1 MKKINFYLFTLA
13 SKYILIN
20 LIIITILV
28 LFLNLLE
35 ISRIL
40 EKENTTLGFFLL
52 LSLLKL
58 PTIISEIIP
67 FVVILSIA
75 FLFKNLITNNELISI
90 RNMGFSI
97 LDIFK
102 PIAIA
107 IFLFGLFILLFIN
120 PLAAN
125 FENNFNNLTSK
136 KYPNM
141 YSIKFINEGMWIK
154 NISEDNNKNYINISK
169 INLDNMNAEEI
180 KILNINN
187 KFNKI
192 IIAEKGEIIDKIFK
206 LQNVSILNINNDK
219 FEKVEFYNLILNFD
233 KSNIIDSILNFKFI
247 PFYKYN
253 VHIKNLK
260 KFNLHSSEV
269 SLYYLSEILKPIF
282 LVIIGFTVMGFSGKF
297 KRNENFFKVLFI
309 SILIGFLIFLLK
321 EIVTTLTTT
330 MEISFIFSY
339 FIIFMFPLIIG
350 LYQMIRIE
358 TD

>member
-125 FENNFNNLTSK
+125 FENNFNTLTSK

-192 IIAEKGEIIDKIFK
+192 IIAEKGQIIDKIFK

-247 PFYKYN
+247 PFYKYKKHVN
-253 VHIKNLK
+253 NLK
-260 KFNLHSSEV
+260 KFNLYSSEV

-358 TD
+358 SD

>member
-1 MKKINFYLFTLA
+1 MKIINFYLFTLA

-40 EKENTTLGFFLL
+40 EKDDTRLGFFLL

-125 FENNFNNLTSK
+125 FENNFNNLTSI

-247 PFYKYN
+247 PFYKYKKHVN
-253 VHIKNLK
+253 NLK

-321 EIVTTLTTT
+321 EIVTALTTT
-330 MEISFIFSY
+330 MEISFIISY

>member
-1 MKKINFYLFTLA
+1 MKIINFYLFTLA

-40 EKENTTLGFFLL
+40 EKDNTTLGFFLL

-120 PLAAN
+120 PLAAK

-192 IIAEKGEIIDKIFK
+192 IIAEKGQIIDKIFK

-247 PFYKYN
+247 PFYKYKKHVN
-253 VHIKNLK
+253 NLK

-321 EIVTTLTTT
+321 EIVTALTTT

-339 FIIFMFPLIIG
+339 FIIFMFPLTIG

>member
-52 LSLLKL
+52 LSFLKL

-107 IFLFGLFILLFIN
+107 IFLFGLFILFFIN

-247 PFYKYN
+247 PFYKYKKHVN
-253 VHIKNLK
+253 NLK

-358 TD
+358 SD

>member
-20 LIIITILV
+20 LIIITIFV

-169 INLDNMNAEEI
+169 INLDNMNAEKI

-192 IIAEKGEIIDKIFK
+192 IIAEKGQIIDKIFK

-247 PFYKYN
+247 PFYKYKKHVN
-253 VHIKNLK
+253 NLK

-339 FIIFMFPLIIG
+339 FIIFMFPLMIG

-358 TD
+358 SD

>member
-125 FENNFNNLTSK
+125 FENNFNNLTSI

-247 PFYKYN
+247 PFYKYKKHVN
-253 VHIKNLK
+253 NLK

-321 EIVTTLTTT
+321 EIVTALTTT

-358 TD
+358 SD

>member
-97 LDIFK
+97 LDIFQ

-125 FENNFNNLTSK
+125 FENNFNTLTSK

-247 PFYKYN
+247 PFYKYKKHVN
-253 VHIKNLK
+253 NLK

-269 SLYYLSEILKPIF
+269 SLYYLSEIFKPIF

-321 EIVTTLTTT
+321 EIVTALTTK

-358 TD
+358 SD

>member
-120 PLAAN
+120 PLAAK

-192 IIAEKGEIIDKIFK
+192 IIAEKGQIIDKIFK

-247 PFYKYN
+247 PFYKYKKHVN
-253 VHIKNLK
+253 NLK

-321 EIVTTLTTT
+321 EIVTALTTT

-358 TD
+358 SD

>member
-1 MKKINFYLFTLA
+1 MKKINFYLFSLA
-13 SKYILIN
+13 AKYILIN
-20 LIIITILV
+20 MLIITILV
-28 LFLNLLE
+28 LLLNLLE

-52 LSLLKL
+52 LSFLKL

-67 FVVILSIA
+67 FVIILSIA
-75 FLFKNLITNNELISI
+75 FLFKNLISNNELISI

-102 PIAIA
+102 PIAIT

-120 PLAAN
+120 PLSAN
-125 FENNFNNLTSK
+125 FEKDFNNLTSK
-136 KYPNM
+136 NYLNM
-141 YSIKFINEGMWIK
+141 YSIKIINEGMWIK
-154 NISEDNNKNYINISK
+154 NISEDDNRNFINISK
-169 INLDNMNAEEI
+169 INLNNMNAEKI

-187 KFNKI
+187 QFNKI
-192 IIAEKGEIIDKIFK
+192 LIAEKGKITDKIFK
-206 LQNVSILNINNDK
+206 LQNVSILNINTDK
-219 FEKVEFYNLILNFD
+219 LEKIEFYNLMLNFD

-247 PFYKYN
+247 PFYKYKE
-253 VHIKNLK
+253 HINNLK

-282 LVIIGFTVMGFSGKF
+282 LVIIGFAVMGFSGKF

-330 MEISFIFSY
+330 MGISFIFSY

-350 LYQMIRIE
+350 LYQMIGIE
-358 TD
+358 SD

>member
-154 NISEDNNKNYINISK
+154 NISEDNNINYINISK

-206 LQNVSILNINNDK
+206 LQNVSIFNINNDK

-247 PFYKYN
+247 PFYKYKKHVN
-253 VHIKNLK
+253 NLK

-297 KRNENFFKVLFI
+297 KRNESFFKVLFI

-330 MEISFIFSY
+330 MKISFIFSY
-339 FIIFMFPLIIG
+339 FIIFMFPLMIG

-358 TD
+358 SD

>member
-136 KYPNM
+136 KYANM

-247 PFYKYN
+247 PFYKYKKHVN
-253 VHIKNLK
+253 NLK

-321 EIVTTLTTT
+321 EIVTSLTTT
-330 MEISFIFSY
+330 MEISFIISY

>member
-20 LIIITILV
+20 LIIITIFV

-154 NISEDNNKNYINISK
+154 NISEDNNINYINISK

-206 LQNVSILNINNDK
+206 LQNVSIFNINNDK

-247 PFYKYN
+247 PFYKYKKHVN
-253 VHIKNLK
+253 NLK

-297 KRNENFFKVLFI
+297 KRNESFFKVLFI

-330 MEISFIFSY
+330 MKISFIFSY
-339 FIIFMFPLIIG
+339 FIIFMFPLMIG

-358 TD
+358 SG

>member
-107 IFLFGLFILLFIN
+107 IFLFGFFILLFMN

-247 PFYKYN
+247 PFYKYKKHVN
-253 VHIKNLK
+253 NLK

-321 EIVTTLTTT
+321 EIVTALTIT

-358 TD
+358 SD

>member
-125 FENNFNNLTSK
+125 FENNFNTLTSK
-136 KYPNM
+136 EYPNM

-192 IIAEKGEIIDKIFK
+192 IIAEKGQIIDKIFK

-247 PFYKYN
+247 PFYKYKKHVN
-253 VHIKNLK
+253 NLK

-321 EIVTTLTTT
+321 EIVTALTTT

-358 TD
+358 SD

>member
-20 LIIITILV
+20 LIIITIFV

-154 NISEDNNKNYINISK
+154 NISEDNNINYINISK

-206 LQNVSILNINNDK
+206 LQNVSIFNINNDK

-247 PFYKYN
+247 PFYKYKKHVN
-253 VHIKNLK
+253 NLK

-297 KRNENFFKVLFI
+297 KRNESFFKVLFI

-330 MEISFIFSY
+330 MKISFIFSY
-339 FIIFMFPLIIG
+339 FIIFMFPLTIG

>member
-247 PFYKYN
+247 PFYKYKKHVN
-253 VHIKNLK
+253 NLK

-321 EIVTTLTTT
+321 EIVTALTTT

-339 FIIFMFPLIIG
+339 FIIFMFPLTIG

-358 TD
+358 SD

>member
-247 PFYKYN
+247 PFYKYKKHVN
-253 VHIKNLK
+253 NLK

-321 EIVTTLTTT
+321 EIVTALTTT

-339 FIIFMFPLIIG
+339 FIIFMFPLTIG

>member
-20 LIIITILV
+20 LIIITIFV

-154 NISEDNNKNYINISK
+154 NISEDNNINYINISK

-206 LQNVSILNINNDK
+206 LQNVSIFNINNDK

-247 PFYKYN
+247 PFYKYKKHVN
-253 VHIKNLK
+253 NLQ

-297 KRNENFFKVLFI
+297 KRNESFFKVLFI

-330 MEISFIFSY
+330 MKISFIFSY
-339 FIIFMFPLIIG
+339 FIIFMFPLMIG

>member
-141 YSIKFINEGMWIK
+141 YSIKFINEGMWVK

-247 PFYKYN
+247 PFYKYKKHVN
-253 VHIKNLK
+253 NLK

-321 EIVTTLTTT
+321 EIVTALTTT

-358 TD
+358 SD

>member
-1 MKKINFYLFTLA
+1 
-13 SKYILIN
+13 
-20 LIIITILV
+20 
-28 LFLNLLE
+28 
-35 ISRIL
+35 
-40 EKENTTLGFFLL
+40 
-52 LSLLKL
+52 
-58 PTIISEIIP
+58 
-67 FVVILSIA
+67 
-75 FLFKNLITNNELISI
+75 
-90 RNMGFSI
+90 
-97 LDIFK
+97 
-102 PIAIA
+102 
-107 IFLFGLFILLFIN
+107 
-120 PLAAN
+120 
-125 FENNFNNLTSK
+125 
-136 KYPNM
+136 
-141 YSIKFINEGMWIK
+141 
-154 NISEDNNKNYINISK
+154 
-169 INLDNMNAEEI
+169 MNAKKI

-192 IIAEKGEIIDKIFK
+192 IIAEKGQIIDKIFK

-247 PFYKYN
+247 PFYKYKKHVN
-253 VHIKNLK
+253 NLK

-321 EIVTTLTTT
+321 EIVTALTTT

-358 TD
+358 SD

>member
-125 FENNFNNLTSK
+125 FENNFNTLTSK

-154 NISEDNNKNYINISK
+154 NISDDNNKNYINISK

-247 PFYKYN
+247 PFYKYKKHVN
-253 VHIKNLK
+253 NLK

-358 TD
+358 SD

>member
-136 KYPNM
+136 KYQNM

-247 PFYKYN
+247 PFYKYKKHVN
-253 VHIKNLK
+253 NLK

-269 SLYYLSEILKPIF
+269 SLYYLSEIFKPIF

-321 EIVTTLTTT
+321 EIVTALTTT
-330 MEISFIFSY
+330 MEISFIISY

-358 TD
+358 SD

>member
-120 PLAAN
+120 PLAAK

-192 IIAEKGEIIDKIFK
+192 IIAEKGQIIDKIFK

-247 PFYKYN
+247 PFYKYKKHVN
-253 VHIKNLK
+253 NLK

-321 EIVTTLTTT
+321 EIVTALTTT

>member
-1 MKKINFYLFTLA
+1 MTGVQTCALPIY
-13 SKYILIN
+13 
-20 LIIITILV
+20 
-28 LFLNLLE
+28 LLE

-125 FENNFNNLTSK
+125 FENYFNNLTSTK
-136 KYPNM
+136 HANT

-247 PFYKYN
+247 PFYKYKRHVN
-253 VHIKNLK
+253 NLK

-321 EIVTTLTTT
+321 EIVTSLTTT

-339 FIIFMFPLIIG
+339 FIIFMFPLMIG

-358 TD
+358 SD

>member
-125 FENNFNNLTSK
+125 FENNFNNLTSTK
-136 KYPNM
+136 HANM

-154 NISEDNNKNYINISK
+154 NISEDNNRNFINITK
-169 INLDNMNAEEI
+169 INLDNMNAEKI

-192 IIAEKGEIIDKIFK
+192 IIAEKGQIIDKIFK

-247 PFYKYN
+247 PFYKYKKHVN
-253 VHIKNLK
+253 NLK

-321 EIVTTLTTT
+321 EIVTALTTT

-358 TD
+358 SD

>member
-1 MKKINFYLFTLA
+1 
-13 SKYILIN
+13 
-20 LIIITILV
+20 
-28 LFLNLLE
+28 
-35 ISRIL
+35 
-40 EKENTTLGFFLL
+40 
-52 LSLLKL
+52 
-58 PTIISEIIP
+58 
-67 FVVILSIA
+67 
-75 FLFKNLITNNELISI
+75 
-90 RNMGFSI
+90 
-97 LDIFK
+97 
-102 PIAIA
+102 
-107 IFLFGLFILLFIN
+107 
-120 PLAAN
+120 
-125 FENNFNNLTSK
+125 
-136 KYPNM
+136 M

-247 PFYKYN
+247 PFYKYKKHVN
-253 VHIKNLK
+253 NLK

-321 EIVTTLTTT
+321 EIVTALTTT

-339 FIIFMFPLIIG
+339 FIIFMFPLTIG

>member
-120 PLAAN
+120 PLAAK

-247 PFYKYN
+247 PFYKYKK
-253 VHIKNLK
+253 HINNLK

-321 EIVTTLTTT
+321 EIVTALTTT

-358 TD
+358 SD

>member
-120 PLAAN
+120 PLAAK

-169 INLDNMNAEEI
+169 INLDNMNAEKI

-247 PFYKYN
+247 PFYKYKKHVN
-253 VHIKNLK
+253 NLK

-321 EIVTTLTTT
+321 EIVTALTTT

-339 FIIFMFPLIIG
+339 FIIFMFPLTIG

>member
-20 LIIITILV
+20 LIIITIFV

-154 NISEDNNKNYINISK
+154 NISEDNNINYINISK

-247 PFYKYN
+247 PFYKYKKHVN
-253 VHIKNLK
+253 NLK

-297 KRNENFFKVLFI
+297 KRNESFFKVLFI

-330 MEISFIFSY
+330 MKISFIFSY
-339 FIIFMFPLIIG
+339 FIIFMFPLMIG

-358 TD
+358 SD

>member
-247 PFYKYN
+247 PFYKYKKHVN
-253 VHIKNLK
+253 NLK

-321 EIVTTLTTT
+321 EIITALTTT
-330 MEISFIFSY
+330 MEISFIISY

-358 TD
+358 SD

>member
-120 PLAAN
+120 PLAAK

-247 PFYKYN
+247 PFYKYKKHVN
-253 VHIKNLK
+253 NLK

-321 EIVTTLTTT
+321 EIVTALTTT

>member
-20 LIIITILV
+20 LIIITIFV

-40 EKENTTLGFFLL
+40 EKDNTTLGFFLL

-206 LQNVSILNINNDK
+206 LQNVSIFNINNDK

-247 PFYKYN
+247 PFYKYKKHVN
-253 VHIKNLK
+253 NLK

-297 KRNENFFKVLFI
+297 KRNESFFKVLFI

-330 MEISFIFSY
+330 MKISFIFSY
-339 FIIFMFPLIIG
+339 FIIFMFPLMIG
-350 LYQMIRIE
+350 LYQIIRIE
-358 TD
+358 SD

>member
-206 LQNVSILNINNDK
+206 LQNVSIFNINNDK

-247 PFYKYN
+247 PFYKYKKHVN
-253 VHIKNLK
+253 NLK

-297 KRNENFFKVLFI
+297 KRNESFFKVLFI

-339 FIIFMFPLIIG
+339 FIIFMFPLMIG

-358 TD
+358 SD

>member
-40 EKENTTLGFFLL
+40 EKVNTTLGFFLL

-125 FENNFNNLTSK
+125 FENNFNTLTSK

-219 FEKVEFYNLILNFD
+219 FEKIEFYNLILNFD

-247 PFYKYN
+247 PFYKYKKHVN
-253 VHIKNLK
+253 NLK

-321 EIVTTLTTT
+321 EIVTTLTIT

-358 TD
+358 SD

>member
-136 KYPNM
+136 KYANM

-154 NISEDNNKNYINISK
+154 NISDDNNKNYINISK

-247 PFYKYN
+247 PFYKYKKHVN
-253 VHIKNLK
+253 NLK

-321 EIVTTLTTT
+321 EIVTALTTT

-339 FIIFMFPLIIG
+339 FIIFFFPLIIG
-350 LYQMIRIE
+350 LYQIIRIE
-358 TD
+358 SD

>member
-1 MKKINFYLFTLA
+1 
-13 SKYILIN
+13 
-20 LIIITILV
+20 
-28 LFLNLLE
+28 
-35 ISRIL
+35 
-40 EKENTTLGFFLL
+40 
-52 LSLLKL
+52 
-58 PTIISEIIP
+58 
-67 FVVILSIA
+67 
-75 FLFKNLITNNELISI
+75 
-90 RNMGFSI
+90 
-97 LDIFK
+97 
-102 PIAIA
+102 
-107 IFLFGLFILLFIN
+107 
-120 PLAAN
+120 
-125 FENNFNNLTSK
+125 
-136 KYPNM
+136 M

-169 INLDNMNAEEI
+169 INLNNMNAEEI

-247 PFYKYN
+247 PFYKYKKHVN
-253 VHIKNLK
+253 NLK

-321 EIVTTLTTT
+321 EIVTALTTT

-358 TD
+358 SD

>member
-192 IIAEKGEIIDKIFK
+192 IIAEKGQIIDKIFK

-247 PFYKYN
+247 PFYKYKKHVN
-253 VHIKNLK
+253 NLK

-321 EIVTTLTTT
+321 EIVTTLTTK

>member
-125 FENNFNNLTSK
+125 FENNFNNLTSI

-192 IIAEKGEIIDKIFK
+192 IIAEKGQIIDKIFK

-247 PFYKYN
+247 PFYKYKKHVN
-253 VHIKNLK
+253 NLK

-282 LVIIGFTVMGFSGKF
+282 LVIIGFAVMGFSGKF